1 MLFIKFRFDP
11 TFASDFV
18 NSEFF
23 PVDVKCKS
31 NLFADKFKTKKKF
44 KQLFLNFRDNRGS

>member
-1 MLFIKFRFDP
+1 MIFINFRFDP

-31 NLFADKFKTKKKF
+31 NLFADKFKTKKN
-44 KQLFLNFRDNRGS
+44 LNNYS